1 MININTINQ
10 INDIMT
16 ILNNT
21 RKAISRSQ
29 ADSAFDKQLQQTT
42 EQNTIQTP
50 AQTVQQMT
58 VVPDTTPRNYIY
70 DDTCCVKGCN
80 KPAVLWINNKH
91 YCKEH
96 DPANRIN
103 TEED

>member
-1 MININTINQ
+1 MINLNTINQ

-21 RKAISRSQ
+21 RKAVSKSQ
-29 ADSAFDKQLQQTT
+29 VGNAFDKQLQQTT
-42 EQNTIQTP
+42 EQTAVQTP
-50 AQTVQQMT
+50 AQTVQQAT
-58 VVPDTTPRNYIY
+58 VLPSIMSRNDMY
-70 DDTCCVKGCN
+70 DNACCVKGCN

-96 DPANRIN
+96 DPANRID

>member
-1 MININTINQ
+1 MISLNTINQ

-21 RKAISRSQ
+21 RKAVTKPQSGKSYERVAQ
-29 ADSAFDKQLQQTT
+29 EVA
-42 EQNTIQTP
+42 EQNTVQTP
-50 AQTVQQMT
+50 AQTVQQAT
-58 VVPDTTPRNYIY
+58 VLPSIKYYSSMYN
-70 DDTCCVKGCN
+70 DTCCVKGCN
-80 KPAVLWINNKH
+80 KPAVLWVKNMP

>member
-1 MININTINQ
+1 MISLNTLNQ

-21 RKAISRSQ
+21 KKAVQKPQSDGSFAQ
-29 ADSAFDKQLQQTT
+29 TLQQV
-42 EQNTIQTP
+42 QIQTP
-50 AQTVQQMT
+50 AQTVQQ
-58 VVPDTTPRNYIY
+58 TTILPSKTQDRKVYN
-70 DDTCCVKGCN
+70 DACCVDGCN
-80 KPAVLWINNKH
+80 NSAVLWIKGRP

-96 DPANRIN
+96 DPDNRID

>member
-1 MININTINQ
+1 MINLNTINQ

-21 RKAISRSQ
+21 RKAISKPHT
-29 ADSAFDKQLQQTT
+29 DSAFDKQLQQTT
-42 EQNTIQTP
+42 EQTAVQTP
-50 AQTVQQMT
+50 AQIVQQTT
-58 VVPDTTPRNYIY
+58 VLPSAMSRSDMY

-80 KPAVLWINNKH
+80 KPAVLWVNNKH

-96 DPANRIN
+96 DPANRID

>member
-1 MININTINQ
+1 MISLNTINQ

-21 RKAISRSQ
+21 RKAVTKPQPGKSYDQVAQEVAEQ
-29 ADSAFDKQLQQTT
+29 ATVKTPDHIVKQTT
-42 EQNTIQTP
+42 ITP
-50 AQTVQQMT
+50 AKLDGMFS
-58 VVPDTTPRNYIY
+58 NS
-70 DDTCCVKGCN
+70 TCCVKGCN
-80 KPAVLWINNKH
+80 KPAVLWIKNVP

>member
-1 MININTINQ
+1 MINLNTINQ

-21 RKAISRSQ
+21 RKAVSKSQ
-29 ADSAFDKQLQQTT
+29 VGNAFDKQLQQTT
-42 EQNTIQTP
+42 EQTAVQTP
-50 AQTVQQMT
+50 TQTVQQTT
-58 VVPDTTPRNYIY
+58 VLPSIMSRNDMY
-70 DDTCCVKGCN
+70 DNTCCVKGCN

-96 DPANRIN
+96 DPANRID

>member
-1 MININTINQ
+1 MINFNTINQ

-21 RKAISRSQ
+21 RKAVNKPQ

-42 EQNTIQTP
+42 EQTAVQTP
-50 AQTVQQMT
+50 AQTVQQT
-58 VVPDTTPRNYIY
+58 VIKPDTASRSDMY

-80 KPAVLWINNKH
+80 NPAVLWINNKH

-96 DPANRIN
+96 DPANRID

>member
-1 MININTINQ
+1 MISLNTINQ
-10 INDIMT
+10 INDIIT

-21 RKAISRSQ
+21 RKVTSKPQSN
-29 ADSAFDKQLQQTT
+29 DSDFIQKLQQ
-42 EQNTIQTP
+42 NVIQTP
-50 AQTVQQMT
+50 AQTVQQAT
-58 VVPDTTPRNYIY
+58 VLPSIKYYSNMYN
-70 DDTCCVKGCN
+70 DTCCVKGCN
-80 KPAVLWINNKH
+80 KPAVLWVKNMP

>member
-1 MININTINQ
+1 MINLNTINQ

-21 RKAISRSQ
+21 RKAMSKPQ

-42 EQNTIQTP
+42 VLP
-50 AQTVQQMT
+50 SAMSRS
-58 VVPDTTPRNYIY
+58 DMY

-96 DPANRIN
+96 DPANRID

>member
-1 MININTINQ
+1 MINLNTINQ

-21 RKAISRSQ
+21 RKAVSKSQ
-29 ADSAFDKQLQQTT
+29 VGNAFDKQLQQTI
-42 EQNTIQTP
+42 EQTAVQTP
-50 AQTVQQMT
+50 AQTVQQTT
-58 VVPDTTPRNYIY
+58 VLPSIMSRNDMY
-70 DDTCCVKGCN
+70 DNTCCVKGCN

>member
-1 MININTINQ
+1 MINLNTINQ

-29 ADSAFDKQLQQTT
+29 ADSTFDKQLQQTT
-42 EQNTIQTP
+42 EQTTVQTP
-50 AQTVQQMT
+50 AQIVQQTT
-58 VVPDTTPRNYIY
+58 VLPSAMPRSDMY
-70 DDTCCVKGCN
+70 DDTCCVKGCSN
-80 KPAVLWINNKH
+80 PAVLWINNKH

>member
-1 MININTINQ
+1 MINLNTINQ

-21 RKAISRSQ
+21 RKTISRSQ

-42 EQNTIQTP
+42 EQATIQTP
-50 AQTVQQMT
+50 AQVVQQTT
-58 VVPDTTPRNYIY
+58 VLPSTMSRNDMY

-96 DPANRIN
+96 DPANRID

>member
-1 MININTINQ
+1 MINLNTINQ

-21 RKAISRSQ
+21 HKAVSKSQ
-29 ADSAFDKQLQQTT
+29 TDSAFDKQLQQTT
-42 EQNTIQTP
+42 EQTAVQTP
-50 AQTVQQMT
+50 AQTVQQT
-58 VVPDTTPRNYIY
+58 IVIPSTAPRSNIY

-80 KPAVLWINNKH
+80 NTAVLWIKGKP

-96 DPANRIN
+96 DPANRID

>member
-1 MININTINQ
+1 MINLNTINQ

-21 RKAISRSQ
+21 RKAISKSQ

-42 EQNTIQTP
+42 EQTTVQTP
-50 AQTVQQMT
+50 DQIVQQ
-58 VVPDTTPRNYIY
+58 TTILPSAMSHNDMY

-96 DPANRIN
+96 GPANRID

>member
-1 MININTINQ
+1 MISLNTINQ
-10 INDIMT
+10 IEDIMT

-21 RKAISRSQ
+21 RKAVSKPHT
-29 ADSAFDKQLQQTT
+29 DSAFDKQLRQPT
-42 EQNTIQTP
+42 EQPTIQTP
-50 AQTVQQMT
+50 AQTVQQAT
-58 VVPDTTPRNYIY
+58 VLPSTLHYSNMY

-80 KPAVLWINNKH
+80 KPAVLWIKNIP

-96 DPANRIN
+96 DPANRID